1 MTQLWLLAEPPQTQ
15 LPRLPRLARLVPV
28 LVRGLVQP

>member
-15 LPRLPRLARLVPV
+15 LPRLARLVPV
-28 LVRGLVQP
+28 LARGLVQP